1 MYKYDNIYKMPGKS
15 KYSNVIFP
23 FLSLKKEQVQKQVIL
38 DSEDKIQISLKRKKF
53 HQIFKKY
60 INT

>member
-1 MYKYDNIYKMPGKS
+1 MPGRS

-23 FLSLKKEQVQKQVIL
+23 FVSLKKEQVQKQVIL
-38 DSEDKIQISLKRKKF
+38 DLEDKIQISLNTKKF